1 MRTRWY
7 GVASQRD
14 GFDVLNCLN
23 GNTHRLTL
31 LDLRSDTGNPNS
43 IGFIRALL
51 SAGYCERRRW
61 HWGPN
66 AFISRRLISR
76 LNGKQPGWVFSHSG
90 RTSCQFLSLASTSF
104 AGGAYENESSGRN
117 PSFGIGPALLHVSPQ
132 ATHRIVGVRSG
143 AFPIAVALGRFQTG
157 AQVLVAAPV

>member
-7 GVASQRD
+7 GVAWQRD

-51 SAGYCERRRW
+51 SAWLRR
-61 HWGPN
+61 
-66 AFISRRLISR
+66 
-76 LNGKQPGWVFSHSG
+76 
-90 RTSCQFLSLASTSF
+90 
-104 AGGAYENESSGRN
+104 
-117 PSFGIGPALLHVSPQ
+117 
-132 ATHRIVGVRSG
+132 AT
-143 AFPIAVALGRFQTG
+143 PLALGPERLYL
-157 AQVLVAAPV
+157 AQADKQIEWEIAGMGF

>member
-7 GVASQRD
+7 GVAWQRD

-51 SAGYCERRRW
+51 SAGYGERRPW

-66 AFISRRLISR
+66 AFIQAD
-76 LNGKQPGWVFSHSG
+76 KQIEWE
-90 RTSCQFLSLASTSF
+90 T
-104 AGGAYENESSGRN
+104 AGMG
-117 PSFGIGPALLHVSPQ
+117 F
-132 ATHRIVGVRSG
+132 
-143 AFPIAVALGRFQTG
+143 
-157 AQVLVAAPV
+157 